1 MLCCQRCETPQRE
14 PGCGSAVFTP
24 LRRWTQL
31 PSPAPLRAPCPPLAS
46 AVRTT
51 LATATAGLHHRAW
64 LPGGCSFQTRLS
76 ACLSAISFLSCLSI
90 RGIDFWA
97 AFAALI
103 AVWARQHWDVGAR
116 SANKNPVVVQAWATL
131 PWHCRKWRFSRLKS
145 TGSKASA
152 ASPCVPQKLPRE
164 GSSTASRH
172 QRGDASFPP
181 VVYIG
186 FTVGWGQIGPVGSSS

>member
-1 MLCCQRCETPQRE
+1 MQCCQRCETPQRE

-31 PSPAPLRAPCPPLAS
+31 PSPAPLQARCPPLAS
-46 AVRTT
+46 VVRTT

-76 ACLSAISFLSCLSI
+76 ACLSAIRLLSCLSI

-103 AVWARQHWDVGAR
+103 AAWARHWDVGAR
-116 SANKNPVVVQAWATL
+116 SANINPMVVQAWTTL
-131 PWHCRKWRFSRLKS
+131 LWHGRKRRLS
-145 TGSKASA
+145 GLENTGSKARAASTLVPQQLLRERSSA
-152 ASPCVPQKLPRE
+152 AS
-164 GSSTASRH
+164 RH
-172 QRGDASFPP
+172 HRGDASFPP
-181 VVYIG
+181 VIYMG
-186 FTVGWGQIGPVGSSS
+186 FTVGWGQIGPGGSSS